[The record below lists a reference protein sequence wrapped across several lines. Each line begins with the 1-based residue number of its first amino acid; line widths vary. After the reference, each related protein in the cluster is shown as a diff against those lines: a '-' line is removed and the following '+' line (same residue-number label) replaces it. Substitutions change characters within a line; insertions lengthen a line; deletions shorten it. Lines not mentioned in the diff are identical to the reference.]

1 MDEIVKSSKRKKGEP
16 GGSSF
21 FKNLKRC
28 GVGDGLY
35 GHGLGF
41 AHAFQKP
48 QVFLFRHN
56 GRVIVNDLA
65 SQSGVILEQTV
76 GEKRKAFGWRYVILV
91 RIGHPVLISMALAC
105 ISRSVKLQHGHNARQ
120 VAVIGSAAQLVLGR
134 HNYRRQTQLWRR
146 HAPR

>member
-1 MDEIVKSSKRKKGEP
+1 M
-16 GGSSF
+16 
-21 FKNLKRC
+21 
-28 GVGDGLY
+28 
-35 GHGLGF
+35 
-41 AHAFQKP
+41 
-48 QVFLFRHN
+48 
-56 GRVIVNDLA
+56 NDLA

-105 ISRSVKLQHGHNARQ
+105 ISRSVKLQHGHSARQ